1 MRSFML
7 EGLDADYDV
16 DELVPVENTQEKVA
30 ETTEALPEMVYAR
43 SKMAVTLAILDAV
56 ADEELG
62 GDVQAETPVD
72 DTVPSDD
79 TVTDAK
85 WEQAKA
91 AVDKITE
98 AAITLRLVPSSIR
111 GQVAAMMAKKL
122 KQHNPQFA
130 LIRKAAAYL
139 TDTLTEVP
147 EEEIAK
153 PATDAPEAAPA
164 EVTETED
171 TSAAQ
176 TTAPEAPS
184 VDEIVGE
191 PTDENKVTV
200 DNSIPDTAACALRRL
215 AATTINER
223 KAIARVSRTLS
234 GPILQETL
242 HQLRYQ
248 LPNKFIK
255 RYNIG

>member
-72 DTVPSDD
+72 DTAPSDD

-153 PATDAPEAAPA
+153 PATDTPEA
-164 EVTETED
+164 ED